1 MEKNEAILKILYLL
15 SSTDGEVS
23 GKEMN
28 IILDYIKEKEN
39 DPDFDSRKTIRPLL
53 FMGREDS
60 KKELEK
66 SAEYLKTNS
75 TESERLEI
83 MKFAAELLA
92 ADGRFDIEEVRLI
105 NIIAKNW
112 GIDIDK
118 FMNEIFGT

>member
-1 MEKNEAILKILYLL
+1 MEKNEAILRILYLL

-39 DPDFDSRKTIRPLL
+39 DSDFDSRKTIRPLL